1 MRSWIGLRIQHVKL
15 LQAVPIMPRLGRRGR
30 LAAEAT
36 TDFGKGDRMSK
47 PHVISLILI
56 LCFPAMGWAGQN
68 ATPTK
73 DAAPPPASKPRTP
86 VLMQRPP
93 ARPDTGDGLMKLDVL
108 VTDPSGQPAS
118 GLQLS
123 DFTLLDN
130 GQPAKIRSFHVYDGI
145 SAKPDPPVKVILL
158 VDFVNMPFGQVSFL
172 RQEIAKFLRQ
182 DRGHLAQPV
191 EIYLFTSEGVKF
203 QPRPPTDGNA
213 LAADLDK
220 ADNSQ
225 RRVSVVNGE
234 MERLQLSLRWLAII
248 AHNEAMKPGRKLLL
262 WAGPGWPMLL
272 GLHYDTT
279 GPGQRQL
286 FDSIIALS
294 TALRQARIALYSI
307 AQGPPDPSA
316 FLYRDYLQ
324 GVKTPEKA
332 DAPNLSL
339 KVLALHSGGRV
350 LDPDNDLKAQIDTC
364 VQDAGA
370 YYTLSFDPPR
380 TETPDQY
387 HDLKVTVGK
396 PGFTART
403 SSGYYNQP

>member
-1 MRSWIGLRIQHVKL
+1 
-15 LQAVPIMPRLGRRGR
+15 
-30 LAAEAT
+30 
-36 TDFGKGDRMSK
+36 MSK
-47 PHVISLILI
+47 FHVICLTLILG
-56 LCFPAMGWAGQN
+56 FPVLGWAGQSN
-68 ATPTK
+68 PPTA
-73 DAAPPPASKPRTP
+73 DTAQPPAQAPPKP
-86 VLMQRPP
+86 VLTQRPP
-93 ARPDTGDGLMKLDVL
+93 PRPDAADGLIQLDVQ
-108 VTDPSGQPAS
+108 VTDPSGKPAS

-130 GQPAKIRSFHVYDGI
+130 GQPAKIHSFHAYDGV

-172 RQEIAKFLRQ
+172 RQEIARFLRQ
-182 DRGHLAQPV
+182 DGGHLAQPV

-203 QPRPPTDGNA
+203 QPKPPTDGNA
-213 LAADLDK
+213 LAAGLDK
-220 ADNSQ
+220 ADDSR
-225 RRVSVVNGE
+225 RRVSVVNGD

-248 AHNEAMKPGRKLLL
+248 AHNEAMKPGRKLLI

-279 GPGQRQL
+279 TKGQRQL

-294 TALRQARIALYSI
+294 TALRQAHIALYSI
-307 AQGPPDPSA
+307 AQGMPDPGA

-324 GVKTPEKA
+324 GVKTPQKA

-350 LDPDNDLKAQIDTC
+350 LGPDNDLKAQIDSC
-364 VQDAGA
+364 FQDAGA

-403 SSGYYNQP
+403 SSGYYNEP